1 MKIQADN
8 LSSQLQTTL
17 LPVYVLSGDEPL
29 LITEAA
35 DAIRAQARQQGFT
48 EREVFFVERGGSS
61 WADVLRAAEA
71 LSLFAAKRIVE
82 VRMPSGKPGT
92 GAADLLRMIQ
102 VAGDDLLLLVV
113 TGRLDA
119 SARDAEW
126 LGAAERRGGTVT
138 VWPVDLPR
146 FPAWLQAR
154 FRAAGL
160 AIDDEAL
167 ALLVERTEGNLLAA
181 RQEVDKLRLLFGAG
195 ARVDVAAVAASAG
208 ESARFDVLQ
217 LTRSVEAGQAARA
230 LRVLDGLHTEG
241 TEAVLVLWALLR
253 AKSEL
258 QAPRGGAP
266 RRLPFA
272 RLTVRASRADR
283 MAKGQMRGNVWDEL
297 SLLTAELCGQQ
308 VLPLER
314 WQMRMQG
321 SS

>member
-1 MKIQADN
+1 MKIQAEN
-8 LSSQLQTTL
+8 LSSELQTSL

-61 WADVLRAAEA
+61 WNDVLRAAEA

-82 VRMPSGKPGT
+82 VRMPTGKPGT

-102 VAGDDLLLLVV
+102 VAGDDLLLLVI

-119 SARDAEW
+119 TARDAEW
-126 LGAAERRGGTVT
+126 LESADARGGTVT
-138 VWPVDLPR
+138 VWPVDRAR

-253 AKSEL
+253 AKSDL
-258 QAPRGGAP
+258 QSPRGGVP